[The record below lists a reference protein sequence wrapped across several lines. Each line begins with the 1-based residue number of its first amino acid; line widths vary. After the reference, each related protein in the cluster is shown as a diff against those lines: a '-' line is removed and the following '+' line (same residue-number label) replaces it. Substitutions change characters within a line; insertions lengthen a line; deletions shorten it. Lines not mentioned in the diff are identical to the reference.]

1 MKEELYDAIL
11 DNILEKIGYR
21 CQPSELEELAETIVK
36 TIHDILSEE
45 LY

>member
-11 DNILEKIGYR
+11 NDILEAIGYR
-21 CQPSELEELAETIVK
+21 CQPSELQELAEVIVQTIRD
-36 TIHDILSEE
+36 TLSEE